1 MVARAREAEMLVS
14 RLQKNSW
21 VAFVASEASD
31 SIQMVDPQMAFLWV
45 LLEAFLKHFLKSKGQ
60 NLFLPM
66 LNSLEDHMKS
76 KQRLVQYLLVQLCSW
91 VYYFA
96 PK

>member
-45 LLEAFLKHFLKSKGQ
+45 LLEAFLKHCFQKTKGLQ
-60 NLFLPM
+60 NLLFLQR
-66 LNSLEDHMKS
+66 LNSL
-76 KQRLVQYLLVQLCSW
+76 
-91 VYYFA
+91 
-96 PK
+96 